1 MALYAAFD
9 LLMCIGTWQ
18 LHLRAIGG
26 CCLCLIGCVN
36 IAAIIVTGV
45 FRMNDVGTLA
55 AMSLTPSKYSG
66 EPFDNTSGTMIV
78 SNMSDDRTYSSDGQL
93 IFIVWICQMVFCCS
107 QCCVMGYLAKPPNA
121 DALRH
126 SMAQATAGQDKMGY
140 TPV

>member
-18 LHLRAIGG
+18 LHLRAVGG
-26 CCLCLIGCVN
+26 CCLLLIGCVN

-66 EPFDNTSGTMIV
+66 EPFDITSGSIIV
-78 SNMSDDRTYSSDGQL
+78 SNMSDDRTYSSDGQF
-93 IFIVWICQMVFCCS
+93 IFILWIFQMVFCCS

-121 DALRH
+121 QALRH
-126 SMAQATAGQDKMGY
+126 SMTQATVGQDKMGY

>member
-1 MALYAAFD
+1 MVLYAAFD

-18 LHLRAIGG
+18 LHLRALGG

-45 FRMNDVGTLA
+45 FRLNNMGQLA
-55 AMSLTPSKYSG
+55 ALSLTPSKYSG

-78 SNMSDDRTYSSDGQL
+78 SNLSGDRTYNSDAQI
-93 IFIVWICQMVFCCS
+93 IFILWICQMVFCCS

-121 DALRH
+121 HELRH
-126 SMAQATAGQDKMGY
+126 
-140 TPV
+140 

>member
-1 MALYAAFD
+1 MVLYAAFD

-18 LHLRAIGG
+18 LHLRALGG

-45 FRMNDVGTLA
+45 FRLNNMGQLA
-55 AMSLTPSKYSG
+55 ALSLTPSKYSG

-78 SNMSDDRTYSSDGQL
+78 SNLSGDRTYNSDAQI
-93 IFIVWICQMVFCCS
+93 IFILWICQMVFCCS

-121 DALRH
+121 HALGH
-126 SMAQATAGQDKMGY
+126 
-140 TPV
+140 